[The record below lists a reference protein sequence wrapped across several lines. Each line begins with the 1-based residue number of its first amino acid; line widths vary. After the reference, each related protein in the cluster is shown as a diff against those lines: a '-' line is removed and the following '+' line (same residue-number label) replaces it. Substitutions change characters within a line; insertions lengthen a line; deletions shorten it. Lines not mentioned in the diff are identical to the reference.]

1 MIGLVLVYAYIALMV
16 AGISLAGRRKYTSWG
31 EWWRS

>member
-1 MIGLVLVYAYIALMV
+1 MIGLVLVYAYMIAMV
-16 AGISLAGRRKYTSWG
+16 AGISLAGRRKHESWG